1 MLVGRDMFL
10 SGTINSVAEQF
21 GVHSTY
27 TEKVYEQCASSNNT
41 SAGVSLNTGVQ
52 GAQLRG
58 IYNLND
64 ACPTLWLGRFQ

>member
-1 MLVGRDMFL
+1 MCIQR
-10 SGTINSVAEQF
+10 TQK
-21 GVHSTY
+21 
-27 TEKVYEQCASSNNT
+27 KVYEQCASSNNT

-64 ACPTLWLGRFQ
+64 ACPTLWLGQVQ